1 MMMTKKN
8 EKKTTIKIILVT
20 QRGKNGIK
28 WLTQSCSEMLC
39 QRQYRTDLKP
49 KLVPS
54 TKEHPVK
61 HIMFLD
67 TVSRHI

>member
-1 MMMTKKN
+1 MKKN
-8 EKKTTIKIILVT
+8 PTIKIILVT

-28 WLTQSCSEMLC
+28 LLTQGCSEMLC
-39 QRQYRTDLKP
+39 QRQYRTDLLKP

-54 TKEHPVK
+54 TKDHPVK

-67 TVSRHI
+67 TVPRHI